1 MFRFVQ
7 VMLCVHCEPRKAGV
21 KFFVCA
27 TYLANKDDSD
37 SDSDSD
43 YVSMNECKLELN
55 ECWMNF
61 WWDCSFAQE

>member
-43 YVSMNECKLELN
+43 SDNVRTTAATAN
-55 ECWMNF
+55 
-61 WWDCSFAQE
+61 QRR

>member
-1 MFRFVQ
+1 
-7 VMLCVHCEPRKAGV
+7 MLCVHCEPRKAGV

-43 YVSMNECKLELN
+43 TEPSIKLTVTLTPLLDWSITTYSSEYIN
-55 ECWMNF
+55 IINIY
-61 WWDCSFAQE
+61 

>member
-7 VMLCVHCEPRKAGV
+7 VMLCEHREPRKAGV

-43 YVSMNECKLELN
+43 SDNVRTTAATAN
-55 ECWMNF
+55 
-61 WWDCSFAQE
+61 QRR